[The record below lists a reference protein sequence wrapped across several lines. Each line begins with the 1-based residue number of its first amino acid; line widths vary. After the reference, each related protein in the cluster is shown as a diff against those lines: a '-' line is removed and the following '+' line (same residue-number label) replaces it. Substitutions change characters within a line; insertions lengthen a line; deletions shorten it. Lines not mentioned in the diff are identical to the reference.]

1 MKVLID
7 LSSESVKA
15 LDAIAKKRKSARV
28 DVIRNIIQKALDT
41 ESAVSF
47 EEAFGS
53 WKKTPKALDGVAFQ
67 RQMRDED
74 W

>member
-7 LSSESVKA
+7 LPGESVKA
-15 LDAIAKKRKSARV
+15 LDEIARKHKSARV
-28 DVIRNIIQKALDT
+28 DVIRKFIQKALDE

-53 WKKTPKALDGVAFQ
+53 WKKSPKSGDGVAFQ
-67 RQMRDED
+67 RRLRDED